1 MEHSLLHGLQL
12 CGLIFALGGVFFRL
26 LVFSPVL
33 RSLDDAGTRE
43 LIDELEPTLRRWIVR
58 AAWAGGL
65 AAAIDI
71 FVQVA
76 EIQGKNV
83 YGPVDF
89 PMVWRYLTLTTVGR
103 LASARMFFLLG
114 MALLLRRR
122 MPAQWHIGVILGV
135 GAAVAASLVSHAGA
149 LPAAGNT
156 AIAAQFFHIIAAALW
171 IGMLANVFLVARSL
185 GATGKPSAT
194 GFVTAIVARFSP
206 MALI

>member
-76 EIQGKNV
+76 EIQGKTV

-103 LASARMFFLLG
+103 VAAARMLLIFA
-114 MALLLRRR
+114 MAVLLRRS
-122 MPAQWHIGVILGV
+122 MAGQWM
-135 GAAVAASLVSHAGA
+135 
-149 LPAAGNT
+149 
-156 AIAAQFFHIIAAALW
+156 IAAALG
-171 IGMLANVFLVARSL
+171 IA
-185 GATGKPSAT
+185 ATIAASMVSHA
-194 GFVTAIVARFSP
+194 
-206 MALI
+206 